1 MFFGGNPVT
10 VSPPAYAPTR
20 ESSSRARPGAPTGL
34 RGAPTVPFR
43 SVSRQDPPK
52 WGSNW
57 RSLRGLRL
65 SRGAFGG
72 TPVPIMGRRVPPN
85 GREALAKRD
94 IMQPPARFQDGLKAP
109 PASTPLTEISPF
121 VTRPI
126 RWIRGGSSR
135 MQFSARERRGGRA
148 GGARSRRGKRSR
160 SAAATVG
167 EPGSRT
173 ATVERERRS
182 SRSAAPGGLTA
193 RQRQQE
199 YEDPERYG
207 DPAQH
212 PPEARRFMPD
222 PDGPAPPAHRAPVG
236 EGAGLPVQGAAGAP
250 ERRACRAAGRGPAP
264 VEPCRTNPARS
275 SLAAPR
281 FELGDRHPAHPP
293 MF

>member
-52 WGSNW
+52 NGG

-135 MQFSARERRGGRA
+135 MRAVFRQGAAGRTRGRRPIAEGETLAIGGGDGRRTGVEDGDRRA
-148 GGARSRRGKRSR
+148 GATVEPVGGARRINGSPTPTGVRGSRTLRRPRPTPARSPAIHARSRR
-160 SAAATVG
+160 
-167 EPGSRT
+167 P
-173 ATVERERRS
+173 
-182 SRSAAPGGLTA
+182 
-193 RQRQQE
+193 
-199 YEDPERYG
+199 
-207 DPAQH
+207 
-212 PPEARRFMPD
+212 
-222 PDGPAPPAHRAPVG
+222 
-236 EGAGLPVQGAAGAP
+236 GAARTPGTRRGRRGSP
-250 ERRACRAAGRGPAP
+250 CSGRGRRA
-264 VEPCRTNPARS
+264 
-275 SLAAPR
+275 
-281 FELGDRHPAHPP
+281 
-293 MF
+293 